1 MFTETYKS
9 LFSQVDKCSPSFSF
23 KLLKVASRF
32 AGKQKLQKNILIDK
46 DALLEK
52 VFLQLLEF
60 LDSPKVT
67 SNEELI

>member
-1 MFTETYKS
+1 MFTETYQS
-9 LFSQVDKCSPSFSF
+9 LFSQVDKCGPSFSF
-23 KLLKVASRF
+23 KLLKAASRF

-46 DALLEK
+46 DVLLEK